1 MRDNALSHLFHFYVN
16 LARKS
21 YQNSKMF
28 SRGSGPRER
37 ERDRSGGHPYVGA
50 LRFVAKFRSCFTHTH
65 THRPKIVGDPEWQF
79 SFKSK
84 NFNELWKTLK
94 FSKGKKN
101 QFIKTTTR
109 NRTAMTNT

>member
-1 MRDNALSHLFHFYVN
+1 MCDNALSHLFHFYVN

-28 SRGSGPRER
+28 NRGSGPRER

-65 THRPKIVGDPEWQF
+65 IDRKLLATLNGNSR
-79 SFKSK
+79 
-84 NFNELWKTLK
+84 LRAKTLTNY
-94 FSKGKKN
+94 GKH
-101 QFIKTTTR
+101 
-109 NRTAMTNT
+109 